1 MNNVNNNNNKKK
13 KSIRCVVVQ
22 FLPDLPNSRKKKQTK
37 NIYIYIKTT
46 IHPRSIKTCEK
57 KGKGY
62 LRACPR
68 DVLEN
73 VKRNQN
79 GRCVRT
85 RVRVEHFSNPN

>member
-46 IHPRSIKTCEK
+46 IHPRSIKTCKK

-62 LRACPR
+62 LRACPLAR
-68 DVLEN
+68 SREYQ
-73 VKRNQN
+73 KKSKWKMRAHA
-79 GRCVRT
+79 RT
-85 RVRVEHFSNPN
+85 C